1 MSSLVP
7 ATTVDDLGRRIPDG
21 ASLALA
27 PDYSGCAMAVIRALI
42 RRGVRDL
49 RLVGV
54 PQLGLQADLLIGAG
68 CVRSLEAAAVTLGEA
83 GSAPR
88 FVAALR
94 DGTIAIRDST
104 CPAIHAGLQA
114 AEKGVPFLPL
124 RGILGSDLVHHR
136 PDWRV
141 IDNPFAENDPILLV
155 PAIRPDVALFH
166 AARADRAGN
175 VWIGV
180 RRELMLMAHAA
191 RATLVT
197 VEAITEDDLLAD
209 DVSAAGTIPALYIT
223 AIAEARGGAWPVGLR
238 GHYPPDS
245 DHLASLRRPRRERR
259 RRVRPL
265 SGSARARGGM
275 TGTRPQELLI
285 DVLAEMLTG
294 LSHVAVGAA
303 SPIPGAAALLARAR
317 AAGGLR
323 VSILGSERHN
333 PFTDGG
339 RELFDC
345 AAQGRIDAFFLG
357 GGQIDGSANINLIG
371 VGGYPQSRVRWPGSF
386 GSAYLYFLVPRVI
399 LFREEHTGAGARAQ
413 GRVHQRAGHEPGGG
427 RSPRR
432 AAQPGDRP
440 LRVPLRCR
448 TAARFRLASLHHGHS
463 G

>member
-21 ASLALA
+21 ASLALP
-27 PDYSGCAMAVIRALI
+27 PDYSGCAIAVVRALI
-42 RRGVRDL
+42 RRGIRDL

-68 CVRSLEAAAVTLGEA
+68 CVRSLEAAAVTLGEE
-83 GSAPR
+83 GRAPR

-104 CPAIHAGLQA
+104 CPVIHAGLQA

-155 PAIRPDVALFH
+155 PAIRPDVALLH

-245 DHLASLRRPRRERR
+245 DHLRRY
-259 RRVRPL
+259 
-265 SGSARARGGM
+265 A
-275 TGTRPQELLI
+275 EL
-285 DVLAEMLTG
+285 AK
-294 LSHVAVGAA
+294 
-303 SPIPGAAALLARAR
+303 
-317 AAGGLR
+317 
-323 VSILGSERHN
+323 
-333 PFTDGG
+333 TDGG
-339 RELFDC
+339 FQRYLDEFVLEP
-345 AAQGRIDAFFLG
+345 A
-357 GGQIDGSANINLIG
+357 S
-371 VGGYPQSRVRWPGSF
+371 VR
-386 GSAYLYFLVPRVI
+386 
-399 LFREEHTGAGARAQ
+399 
-413 GRVHQRAGHEPGGG
+413 
-427 RSPRR
+427 
-432 AAQPGDRP
+432 
-440 LRVPLRCR
+440 
-448 TAARFRLASLHHGHS
+448 
-463 G
+463 